1 MRKAAKLQEEHT
13 FDHPL
18 GMKVAKYVTVVVSP
32 NATGDVAVEAY
43 MISDMGQTLE
53 RDNCFGESEN
63 RKMLVARKAGDSDM
77 VPPFIREGKTVT
89 ELEPEFFIVSLAHG

>member
-32 NATGDVAVEAY
+32 NAAGDVAVEAY
-43 MISDMGQTLE
+43 MISDMG
-53 RDNCFGESEN
+53 
-63 RKMLVARKAGDSDM
+63 
-77 VPPFIREGKTVT
+77 
-89 ELEPEFFIVSLAHG
+89 